1 MAKLA
6 VSRQSGNAVSKPEVQ
21 SAIKTAVSDL
31 KDAFETRSSSRGL
44 TNAQTAIANTLQLA
58 IDSGWVKSG
67 TAKDLITTFLTDSK
81 KGSLPETVETLKAEI
96 KGNRGSGGGGG
107 VRYGGRTTTTRYTGR
122 RGRTTTT
129 VTPAPTPAPTRRR
142 GGSGT

>member
-6 VSRQSGNAVSKPEVQ
+6 VSRQSGNAVSKPGVQ
-21 SAIKTAVSDL
+21 SAIKTAVSDF

-67 TAKDLITTFLTDSK
+67 TAEDLITTFLTDSK
-81 KGSLPETVETLKAEI
+81 KAASP
-96 KGNRGSGGGGG
+96 RPS
-107 VRYGGRTTTTRYTGR
+107 R
-122 RGRTTTT
+122 
-129 VTPAPTPAPTRRR
+129 P
-142 GGSGT
+142 

>member
-1 MAKLA
+1 LAKLA

-81 KGSLPETVETLKAEI
+81 KAASP
-96 KGNRGSGGGGG
+96 RPS
-107 VRYGGRTTTTRYTGR
+107 R
-122 RGRTTTT
+122 
-129 VTPAPTPAPTRRR
+129 P
-142 GGSGT
+142 